1 MHAQIFAVEKANL
14 HNHKILRAE
23 TPPLAEGEVLFKVDA
38 FAFTANNITY
48 AAFGDAMHYWQFY
61 PLVLPQHAGWGCIPV
76 WGFGTVLHSRCDG
89 VKEGERYY
97 GYWPMASHA
106 VLAPARVSE
115 RGFIDGAPHRAA
127 LHGVYNQY
135 TACATDPLYSPAHE
149 AQQMLLRPLFITS
162 FVIDDFLADNAF
174 FGAQTVVLSSASS
187 KTAYGTAFMLHQRP
201 SIQVVGLT
209 SAANRAFVQSLGCY
223 HTVLT
228 YDEIATLPKHSTVY
242 VDFAGS
248 GQVRKAVHQHF
259 ADQLVYSCAVGASH
273 VDELENLGR
282 SSEPLPG
289 AKPTLFFAPAQIKK
303 RSAEWGA
310 AGFQQRMAQA
320 WHAFMQPVTR
330 EQAPW
335 MRVVHAR
342 GVRAMEKVYG
352 RVLTGKARA
361 EEGLVVLGWS
371 SNFAQ

>member
-1 MHAQIFAVEKANL
+1 MNAHIFIVNKSSLQQHTIL
-14 HNHKILRAE
+14 HVE
-23 TPPLAEGEVLFKVDA
+23 TPSLAQGEVLFKVDA

-48 AAFGDAMHYWQFY
+48 AAFGDAMHYWHFY

-89 VKEGERYY
+89 IAQGARFY

-106 VLAPARVSE
+106 VLAPTRVSE
-115 RGFIDGAPHRAA
+115 RGFVDGSAHRAT
-127 LHGVYNQY
+127 LHSVYNQY

-149 AQQMLLRPLFITS
+149 AQQMLLRPLFTTS

-174 FGAQTVVLSSASS
+174 FGARTVVLSSASS
-187 KTAYGTAFMLHQRP
+187 KTAYGTAFMLHQRTG
-201 SIQVVGLT
+201 IQVVGLT
-209 SAANRAFVQSLGCY
+209 SPTNRAFVQGLGCY
-223 HTVLT
+223 HTVAT
-228 YDEIATLPKHSTVY
+228 YEEIASLPREDAVY

-248 GQVRKAVHQHF
+248 SQVRKAVHQHF
-259 ADQLVYSCAVGASH
+259 AEQLVYSCAVGASH

-303 RSAEWGA
+303 RSAEWGTV
-310 AGFQQRMAQA
+310 GFQQRMAQA

-330 EQAPW
+330 VDAPW

-342 GVRAMEKVYG
+342 GVRAMGKVYSG
-352 RVLTGKARA
+352 VLAGNARA
-361 EEGLVVLGWS
+361 EDGLVIA
-371 SNFAQ
+371 FD